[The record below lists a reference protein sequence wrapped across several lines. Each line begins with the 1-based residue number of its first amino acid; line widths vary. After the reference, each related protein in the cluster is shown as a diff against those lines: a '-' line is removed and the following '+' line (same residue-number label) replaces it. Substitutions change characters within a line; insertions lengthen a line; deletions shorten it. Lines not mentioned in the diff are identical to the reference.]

1 MGKAKPSLIFFYV
14 IINSREMSRLTIIGG
29 GLAGS
34 EAAYQ
39 AACLGVDVTLYE
51 MRPLRLTPAH
61 KTGLLGELVC
71 SNSLRSDLADTAHG
85 LLKAELTLANSL
97 IMEAARATAI
107 PAGSALA
114 VNREE
119 FATYIT
125 NRLKAHPHIR
135 IVTEEVTALPA
146 PPAIIATGPLTSD
159 ALAAAISKV
168 TGDNSLYFYDA
179 IAPIIDADSID
190 YDLVYYSS
198 RYGKGGDDYLNC
210 PMDEP
215 TYNRFYDALTEAD
228 SIAARD
234 FEDVKV
240 FEGCM
245 PIEVMAL
252 RGKDTLRF
260 GPLRP
265 VGLPHP
271 RTGEMM
277 HAVVQLRAENAQR
290 SAFNMVG
297 FQTRLRQSQQQR
309 VFRLIPGLQ
318 NAEFLRYG
326 SIHRNTF
333 INSPLYLD
341 KSLRLRCGC
350 TTGSTSAKRSS
361 QVEGDIYVAG
371 QLTGV
376 EGYLESTAMGL
387 LAGIFAARQM
397 LGLPHV
403 DPPADTAC
411 GALLAYIT
419 NIDRGA
425 SFQPS
430 NINFGLLPPL
440 DKHIRD
446 RNQKKQALVARAL
459 QSWRGFQRLNDNG

>member
-1 MGKAKPSLIFFYV
+1 MG
-14 IINSREMSRLTIIGG
+14 LTVIGG

-39 AACLGVDVTLYE
+39 AACRGVDVTIHE
-51 MRPLRLTPAH
+51 MRPAKLTPAH
-61 KTGLLGELVC
+61 KSGLLGELVC

-85 LLKAELTLANSL
+85 LLKAELTMANSL

-114 VNREE
+114 VNRDE
-119 FATYIT
+119 FAAYIT
-125 NRLKAHPHIR
+125 KKLKDHPRIE
-135 IVTEEVTALPA
+135 IVTGEVTQLPA
-146 PPAIIATGPLTSD
+146 PPTVIATGPLTSD
-159 ALAAAISKV
+159 ALAAALGKV
-168 TGDNSLYFYDA
+168 TGESSLYFYDA
-179 IAPIIDADSID
+179 IAPIIDADTID
-190 YDLVYYSS
+190 YNIAYYSS

-210 PMDEP
+210 PMDE
-215 TYNRFYDALTEAD
+215 TAYNLFYDALTEAD
-228 SIAARD
+228 SVVARD
-234 FEDVKV
+234 FEDIKV

-245 PIEVMAL
+245 PVEVMAL
-252 RGKDTLRF
+252 RGRDTLRF

-271 RTGEMM
+271 ATGAMM

-297 FQTRLRQSQQQR
+297 FQTRLRQPQQQR

-318 NAEFLRYG
+318 GAEFLRYG

-341 KSLRLRCGC
+341 RSLRLKLPQVD
-350 TTGSTSAKRSS
+350 GS
-361 QVEGDIYVAG
+361 VYVAG

-387 LAGIFAARQM
+387 LAGIFAALDIFGIPRIE
-397 LGLPHV
+397 
-403 DPPADTAC
+403 PPADTAC

-419 NIDRGA
+419 TPAKGA
-425 SFQPS
+425 GFQPS

-440 DKHIRD
+440 GKNIRD
-446 RNQKKQALVARAL
+446 KSLKKQAIVTRAL
-459 QSWRGFQRLNDNG
+459 QSWSGFVAAANR